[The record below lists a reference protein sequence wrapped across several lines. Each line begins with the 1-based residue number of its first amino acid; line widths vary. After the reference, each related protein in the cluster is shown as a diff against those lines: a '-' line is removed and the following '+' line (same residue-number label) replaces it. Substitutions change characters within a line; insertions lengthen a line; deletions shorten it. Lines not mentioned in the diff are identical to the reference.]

1 MFLIKGEQRHFYC
14 IHLSILLNFLYNMK
28 TLILKDNGKHNYIF
42 YKSDKHNEFLTIN
55 KTFYI
60 FSDLIMITE
69 CSIKKDF
76 LIGI

>member
-1 MFLIKGEQRHFYC
+1 
-14 IHLSILLNFLYNMK
+14 MK
-28 TLILKDNGKHNYIF
+28 TLISKDNGQHNYRF